1 MVNHYF
7 KLGRQKMKKN
17 KSNLKYNIR
26 LISFAIIMAFV
37 FLGLVGFL
45 NPAKVFKAKAAD
57 SQKKVIILGFDGMD
71 PNLTAKWMDE
81 GKLPNFKRLKEMGD
95 FKPLFSSI
103 PPQSP
108 VAWSNFI
115 TGMNPGG
122 HGIYD
127 FLIRVKETYFPDFS
141 TAKVTPPKHTLK
153 LGKWIIPL
161 SGGKAENMRK
171 GAAWWQ
177 ILEEHKIPATVYRV
191 PSNFPPVETKQRT
204 FSGMGVPDLQGSQGT
219 FSFYTTTP
227 YELKADIS
235 GGDVYEVQVK
245 NNIVKAQLVGPKN
258 TMRKDEPDVTV
269 DFTVY
274 VDPDNRIAKIEIQ
287 DNEIMLKEKEWSK
300 WVQVK
305 FKLMPLFSSVT
316 GIVRFYMK
324 EISPEFKL
332 YVTPINID
340 PSNPALPICTPKKY
354 AKELYKKFGYF
365 YTQNMPEDT
374 KALEHG
380 ILSEDEFL
388 QQLNFVLAER
398 MKICK
403 YELERFKE
411 GALFC
416 YFSTT
421 DQGQHM
427 YWRTIDPQ
435 HPAYTPE
442 LGKKYGNVIL
452 GFYQAMDK
460 ALGMAL
466 DKKDDNTIIMVVS
479 DHGFNSFRRAFNL
492 DSWLK
497 ENGYVTLVDE
507 WRQGETEFFLNV
519 DWSGTKAYA
528 LGFNSLYVNQMGREK
543 YGIVQPGPEKEA
555 LLNELVEKLEKVIDP
570 KTGERVITKVYK
582 AEDCY
587 QGSEVENAPDL
598 IIGYNKGYRASWQTA
613 LGKFPKVLLEDN
625 TDKWSGDH
633 LIDMALLPGI
643 LFCSEKVTLK
653 KPALYD
659 IAPTIL
665 KIYGIKIP
673 KDMVGKPL
681 F

>member
-1 MVNHYF
+1 MKQNKQ
-7 KLGRQKMKKN
+7 KLNYTAKVISICIASTFM
-17 KSNLKYNIR
+17 
-26 LISFAIIMAFV
+26 LI
-37 FLGLVGFL
+37 GLAGFF
-45 NPAKVFKAKAAD
+45 NPANSTKAAD

-71 PNLTAKWMDE
+71 PVLTAQWMDE

-95 FKPLFSSI
+95 FKPLLSSI

-108 VAWSNFI
+108 VAWSNFT

-141 TAKVTPPKHTLK
+141 TAKVTPPKRTIN
-153 LGKWIIPL
+153 LGKWMIPL
-161 SGGKAENMRK
+161 SGGKAENLRK

-177 ILEEHKIPATVYRV
+177 ILEEHKVPATVYRV

-204 FSGMGVPDLQGSQGT
+204 FSGMGVPDLLGTQGT
-219 FSFYTTTP
+219 FAFYTTTP

-235 GGDVYEVQVK
+235 GGAVYEVEVE
-245 NNIVKAQLVGPKN
+245 NNVVKAQLVGPKN

-274 VDPDNRIAKIEIQ
+274 VDQDNRIAKIEIQ
-287 DNEIMLKEKEWSK
+287 DNEIMLKEKEWSD

-332 YVTPINID
+332 YITPINID

-354 AKELYKKFGYF
+354 AKELYKEFGYF

-374 KALEHG
+374 KALDHG

-388 QQLNFVLAER
+388 QQLNIVLDER
-398 MKICK
+398 MKVYK

-411 GALFC
+411 GALFY

-427 YWRTIDPQ
+427 YWRTIDPK

-442 LGKKYGNVIL
+442 LGEKYGNVIP

-460 ALGMAL
+460 ALAMAL
-466 DKKDDNTIIMVVS
+466 DKMDDNTIIIVVS
-479 DHGFNSFRRAFNL
+479 DHGFTSFRRAFHLN
-492 DSWLK
+492 SWLK
-497 ENGYVTLVDE
+497 ENGYVTLIDE
-507 WRQGETEFFLNV
+507 WRQGESELFLNV
-519 DWSGTKAYA
+519 DWSATRAYG
-528 LGFNSLYVNQMGREK
+528 LGINGLYINQMGREK
-543 YGIVQPGPEKEA
+543 YGIVPPGPEKDA
-555 LLNELVEKLEKVIDP
+555 LLDELVEKLEQVIDP
-570 KTGERVITKVYK
+570 ETGERVISKAYKTK
-582 AEDCY
+582 DCY

-598 IIGYNKGYRASWQTA
+598 IIGYNKGYRASWQTT
-613 LGKFPKVLLEDN
+613 LGKFPKEFFEDN

-633 LIDMALLPGI
+633 CMDMALIPGI
-643 LFCSEKVTLK
+643 LFCSEKVTLE

-665 KIYGIKIP
+665 KIYGIEIP

>member
-1 MVNHYF
+1 MRQNKH
-7 KLGRQKMKKN
+7 KLNYIAKVI
-17 KSNLKYNIR
+17 SICIASAFT
-26 LISFAIIMAFV
+26 LIGIA
-37 FLGLVGFL
+37 GFF
-45 NPAKVFKAKAAD
+45 NPANSTKAKAAD

-71 PNLTAKWMDE
+71 PVLTAQWMDE

-95 FKPLFSSI
+95 FKPLLSSI

-108 VAWSNFI
+108 VAWSNFT

-141 TAKVTPPKHTLK
+141 TAKVTPPKRTIK
-153 LGKWIIPL
+153 LGKWMIPL
-161 SGGKAENMRK
+161 SGGKAENLRK
-171 GAAWWQ
+171 GPAWWQ
-177 ILEEHKIPATVYRV
+177 ILEENKIPATVYRV

-204 FSGMGVPDLQGSQGT
+204 FSGMGVPDLLGTQGT
-219 FSFYTTTP
+219 FAFYTTTP

-235 GGDVYEVQVK
+235 GGAIYEVEVE
-245 NNIVKAQLVGPKN
+245 NNVVKAQLVGPKN
-258 TMRKDEPDVTV
+258 TLRKDEPDVTV

-287 DNEIMLKEKEWSK
+287 DNELMLKEKEWSN

-340 PSNPALPICTPKKY
+340 PSSPALPICTPKKY
-354 AKELYKKFGYF
+354 AKELYKEFGYF

-374 KALEHG
+374 KALDHG

-388 QQLNFVLAER
+388 QQLNIVLEER
-398 MKICK
+398 MEVYK

-411 GALFC
+411 GVLFY

-442 LGKKYGNVIL
+442 LGEKYGNVIP

-460 ALGMAL
+460 ALAMAL
-466 DKKDDNTIIMVVS
+466 DKMDDNTIIIIVS
-479 DHGFNSFRRAFNL
+479 DHGFTSFRRAFHLN
-492 DSWLK
+492 SWLK
-497 ENGYVTLVDE
+497 ENGYVTLIDE
-507 WRQGETEFFLNV
+507 WRQGEVELFLNV
-519 DWSGTKAYA
+519 DWSATRAYG
-528 LGFNSLYVNQMGREK
+528 LGLNGLYINQAGREK
-543 YGIVQPGPEKEA
+543 YGIVQTGPEKDA
-555 LLNELVEKLEKVIDP
+555 LLDELVQKLEQVIDP
-570 KTGERVITKVYK
+570 DTGERVISKAYKTK
-582 AEDCY
+582 DCY

-598 IIGYNKGYRASWQTA
+598 IIGYNKGYRASWQTT
-613 LGKFPKVLLEDN
+613 LGKFPKVFFEDN

-633 LIDMALLPGI
+633 CMDTALLPGI
-643 LFCSEKVTLK
+643 LFCSEKVALEH
-653 KPALYD
+653 PALYD

-665 KIYGIKIP
+665 KIYGIEIP
-673 KDMVGKPL
+673 KEMVGKPL

>member
-1 MVNHYF
+1 MRQNKH
-7 KLGRQKMKKN
+7 KLN
-17 KSNLKYNIR
+17 YT
-26 LISFAIIMAFV
+26 
-37 FLGLVGFL
+37 
-45 NPAKVFKAKAAD
+45 AKVICICIASAFIVMGLAGFFNPPNSAKAKAAD

-71 PNLTAKWMDE
+71 PVLTSQWMDE
-81 GKLPNFKRLKEMGD
+81 GKLPNFKKLKEMGD
-95 FKPLFSSI
+95 FKPLLSSI

-108 VAWSNFI
+108 VAWSNFT

-141 TAKVTPPKHTLK
+141 TAKVTPPKRTIK

-161 SGGKAENMRK
+161 SGGKAENLRK
-171 GAAWWQ
+171 GPAWWQ
-177 ILEEHKIPATVYRV
+177 ILEENKVPATVYRV

-204 FSGMGVPDLQGSQGT
+204 FSGMGVPDLLGTQGT
-219 FSFYTTTP
+219 FAFYTTTP

-235 GGDVYEVQVK
+235 GGEVYEVEVE
-245 NNIVKAQLVGPKN
+245 NNVVKAQLVGPKN
-258 TMRKDEPDVTV
+258 TMRKDEPDVAV

-287 DNEIMLKEKEWSK
+287 DNEIMLKEKEWSD

-354 AKELYKKFGYF
+354 AKELYKEFGYF

-374 KALEHG
+374 KALDHG

-388 QQLNFVLAER
+388 QQLNIVLKER
-398 MKICK
+398 MEIYK

-411 GALFC
+411 GVLFY

-427 YWRTIDPQ
+427 YWRTLDPQ

-442 LGKKYGNVIL
+442 LGEKYGNVIP

-466 DKKDDNTIIMVVS
+466 DKMDDNTIIIIVS
-479 DHGFNSFRRAFNL
+479 DHGFTSFRRAFHLN
-492 DSWLK
+492 SWLK
-497 ENGYVTLVDE
+497 ENGYVTLIDE
-507 WRQGETEFFLNV
+507 WRQGEVELFLNV
-519 DWSGTKAYA
+519 DWSATRAYG
-528 LGFNSLYVNQMGREK
+528 LGINGLYINQVGRER
-543 YGIVQPGPEKEA
+543 YGIVQPGQEKDA
-555 LLNELVEKLEKVIDP
+555 LLDELVEKLEQVIDP
-570 KTGERVITKVYK
+570 ETGERVISKVYK
-582 AEDCY
+582 TKDCY

-598 IIGYNKGYRASWQTA
+598 IIGYNKGYRASWQTT
-613 LGKFPKVLLEDN
+613 LGKFPKEFFEDN

-633 LIDMALLPGI
+633 CMDMALIPGI
-643 LFCSEKVTLK
+643 LFCSEKVALEQ
-653 KPALYD
+653 PALYD

-665 KIYGIKIP
+665 KIYGIEIP
-673 KDMVGKPL
+673 KEMVGRPL